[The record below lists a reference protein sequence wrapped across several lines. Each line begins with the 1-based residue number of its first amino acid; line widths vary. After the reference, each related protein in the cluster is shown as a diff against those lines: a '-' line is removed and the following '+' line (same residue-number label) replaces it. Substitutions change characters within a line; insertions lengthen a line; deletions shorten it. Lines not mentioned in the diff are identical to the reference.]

1 MAEMPPD
8 TVMRTTGE
16 PTALRPAAPAA
27 AMSRPLS
34 SRSSRSELEA
44 TPTRSALTCA
54 MDGVSLTGFIWKAW
68 RGCVRASR
76 YVKRRLG
83 QPVSEHGHGEE
94 RPERIVRL
102 AEAAGQ
108 QPSDRPQHLVRHLA
122 IEVEQHLEVGT
133 GDGQH
138 LGPAIGDGMCGS
150 LAPVQHGHLAEQRPR
165 FQDGQRLL
173 AASRHVATD
182 AHVSLDDEVKAVSM
196 LTFAEDV
203 FSADVL
209 LD

>member
-8 TVMRTTGE
+8 MVMRTTGE

-34 SRSSRSELEA
+34 SRSSRSEPGA

-68 RGCVRASR
+68 KGCVRASR
-76 YVKRRLG
+76 YLKRRPG
-83 QPVSEHGHGEE
+83 QPASEHGHGEE

-108 QPSDRPQHLVRHLA
+108 QPSDRPQHLVGHLA
-122 IEVEQHLEVGT
+122 VEVQQHLEVGA

-138 LGPAIGDGMCGS
+138 LRPAIGDGVGGS
-150 LAPVQHGHLAEQRPR
+150 LSPVQHGHLAKQRSWLEN
-165 FQDGQRLL
+165 GECLL
-173 AASRHVATD
+173 T
-182 AHVSLDDEVKAVSM
+182 
-196 LTFAEDV
+196 
-203 FSADVL
+203 
-209 LD
+209 